1 MIPNTVRHALLP
13 IAVAIGFAA
22 VAAAPAAAQTGAV
35 PTACPDTFTVLHD
48 DAIGALSLPAGPYTI
63 TVGDPSR
70 LSCAEASD
78 LFRQFLEDWDG
89 VLPRPW
95 KLDAATATFSGGSGK
110 SFSVAR
116 AAKPSGGGGGR
127 HPASGLRCPG
137 TFQVLHND
145 HIGQLSVPKGQ
156 YTITLLSA
164 GNLSCAK
171 ASSKFTRFLQ
181 DYDGVLPSPWIVDNQ
196 TATFS
201 KGAKRVGFRVEAAV
215 NPAPPTP
222 GGGGT
227 VYPNGSR
234 CAGTFRVLH
243 DDTIGK
249 LSLPKGRYVITIGKS
264 GKPTCSQA
272 SRLLA
277 KFLDDPDGN
286 LPSPWKLK
294 AGTGTFNAP
303 GQSFRIKPAA

>member
-1 MIPNTVRHALLP
+1 MIPTTLRTALISL
-13 IAVAIGFAA
+13 ALAA
-22 VAAAPAAAQTGAV
+22 GLTAAAAAPAAAQSTAV
-35 PTACPDTFTVLHD
+35 PAACPDTFSVLHD

-70 LSCAEASD
+70 LSCAEAAD

-95 KLDAATATFSGGSGK
+95 KLNAATATFSGGLGQELQRRPR
-110 SFSVAR
+110 R
-116 AAKPSGGGGGR
+116 AAERWRRRSPSRDRPAVPR
-127 HPASGLRCPG
+127 HLRGAARRPHRAP
-137 TFQVLHND
+137 LRAR
-145 HIGQLSVPKGQ
+145 GQ

-164 GNLSCAK
+164 GTLSCAK
-171 ASSKFTRFLQ
+171 ASKKFARFLQ
-181 DYDGVLPSPWIVDNQ
+181 DYDGVLPGTWVVDNQ

-201 KGAKRVGFRVEAAV
+201 KAGTSTGFRVEPAV
-215 NPAPPTP
+215 SPAPPTP

-227 VYPNGSR
+227 VYPSGRR

-243 DDTIGK
+243 NDRIGA
-249 LSLPKGRYVITIGKS
+249 LSLPKGRYTITVGAN

-277 KFLDDPDGN
+277 KFLDDPSGK
-286 LPSPWKLK
+286 LPSPWKLS
-294 AGTGTFNAP
+294 AGTATFRAP

>member
-1 MIPNTVRHALLP
+1 MIPSTLRTALLP
-13 IAVAIGFAA
+13 LALAA
-22 VAAAPAAAQTGAV
+22 GLAAAAAAPAAAQTTAV
-35 PTACPDTFTVLHD
+35 PAACPDTFSVLHD

-70 LSCAEASD
+70 LSCAEAAD

-95 KLDAATATFSGGSGK
+95 KLNAATATFSGGSGK

-116 AAKPSGGGGGR
+116 AARPSGGGGGR
-127 HPASGLRCPG
+127 HPATGLQCPG
-137 TFQVLHND
+137 TFQVLHD
-145 HIGQLSVPKGQ
+145 DRIGRLSVPAGP
-156 YTITLLSA
+156 YTVTLLSA
-164 GNLSCAK
+164 GSMSCTK
-171 ASSKFTRFLQ
+171 ASKKFARFLQ
-181 DYDGVLPSPWIVDNQ
+181 DFDGVLPGTWVVDRQ

-201 KGAKRVGFRVEAAV
+201 RAGTNVGFRVEPAV

-227 VYPNGSR
+227 VYPSGRR

-243 DDTIGK
+243 NDRIGA
-249 LSLPKGRYVITIGKS
+249 LSLPKGRYVVTIGKG
-264 GKPTCSQA
+264 GKPSCSSA

-277 KFLDDPDGN
+277 KFLDDPSGK
-286 LPSPWKLK
+286 LPSPWKLN
-294 AGTGTFNAP
+294 AGTGTFSAP

>member
-1 MIPNTVRHALLP
+1 MIPNTLRTALLP
-13 IAVAIGFAA
+13 LALAAGLATAV
-22 VAAAPAAAQTGAV
+22 AAPAAAQSASAV
-35 PTACPDTFTVLHD
+35 PTACPDTFSVLHD

-63 TVGDPSR
+63 TVGDPSK

-89 VLPRPW
+89 VLPKPW
-95 KLDAATATFSGGSGK
+95 KLNAATATFSGGSGK

-127 HPASGLRCPG
+127 HPATGLLCPG

-145 HIGQLSVPKGQ
+145 HIGKLSVPKGQ

-164 GNLSCAK
+164 GSFSCSK
-171 ASSKFTRFLQ
+171 ASKKFAAFLQ
-181 DYDGVLPSPWIVDNQ
+181 DFDGKLPSPWIVDNQ

-201 KGAKRVGFRVEAAV
+201 KAGTHVGFRVEPAV
-215 NPAPPTP
+215 NPTP
-222 GGGGT
+222 GGGGK
-227 VYPNGSR
+227 VYPGGTK
-234 CAGTFRVLH
+234 CPGTFRVLH
-243 DDTIGK
+243 NDSIGS

-272 SRLLA
+272 STLLA
-277 KFLDDPDGN
+277 KFLDDPDGD

-294 AGTGTFNAP
+294 ASTGTFSAP
-303 GQSFRIKPAA
+303 GKSFRIKPAA